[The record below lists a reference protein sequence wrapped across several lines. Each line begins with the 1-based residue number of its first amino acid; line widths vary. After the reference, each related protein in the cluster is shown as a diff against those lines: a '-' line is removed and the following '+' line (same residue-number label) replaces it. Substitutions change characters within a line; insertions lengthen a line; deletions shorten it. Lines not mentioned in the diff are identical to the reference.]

1 MEFFDIFIF
10 NNVKS
15 DLKII
20 LFLPNQVV
28 FKVKSVIFVKSIP
41 IPKAPMGRGWADIY
55 IVKGVSDALVLTIR
69 ELRKLICQSRTKQ
82 QGTSHGCIVYS
93 PHWLRLHF
101 AFVAKRVFIY
111 LHIRGAFGVARFG
124 LTGQCEGLRIVER
137 VTDWLHVLLF
147 CIFAN
152 KKLTLLW

>member
-1 MEFFDIFIF
+1 
-10 NNVKS
+10 
-15 DLKII
+15 
-20 LFLPNQVV
+20 
-28 FKVKSVIFVKSIP
+28 
-41 IPKAPMGRGWADIY
+41 MGVLY
-55 IVKGVSDALVLTIR
+55 TALI
-69 ELRKLICQSRTKQ
+69 
-82 QGTSHGCIVYS
+82 GFGCI
-93 PHWLRLHF
+93 LHCCQE
-101 AFVAKRVFIY
+101 RVFIY